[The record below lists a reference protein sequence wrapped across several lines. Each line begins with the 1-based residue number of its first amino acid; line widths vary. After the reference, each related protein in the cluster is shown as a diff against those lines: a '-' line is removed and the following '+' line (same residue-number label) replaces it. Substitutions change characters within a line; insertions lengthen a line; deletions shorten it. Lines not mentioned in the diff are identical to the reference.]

1 MAEQR
6 SDNMTAEME
15 EEGLMIL
22 QKIEDME
29 IYALPLIERW
39 SIAHQKLLG
48 DDIAH
53 CMNRMSQLASALTVA
68 YYKKTS
74 ISELDETNKALQ
86 SHIRVAYRLG
96 YLNGKAVLLKSEE

>member
-6 SDNMTAEME
+6 SDNMTAEVE
-15 EEGLMIL
+15 EEGLTIL

-29 IYALPLIERW
+29 VYALPLIERW

-53 CMNRMSQLASALTVA
+53 CMNRMSQLASSANWM
-68 YYKKTS
+68 K
-74 ISELDETNKALQ
+74 
-86 SHIRVAYRLG
+86 
-96 YLNGKAVLLKSEE
+96 